1 MSSMSIAEI
10 RKNLAEALNQV
21 KYNGER
27 IRLKRRNKDVAAL
40 VPIED
45 LEALEE
51 LEDRIDIEDA
61 EKALAEYERTG
72 EAISLE
78 DYIAKRDL

>member
-1 MSSMSIAEI
+1 MSNMSIAEI
-10 RKNLAEALNQV
+10 IKKLAEALNQV

-27 IRLKRRNKDVAAL
+27 IRLKRRNKDAAAL
-40 VPIED
+40 VLIED
-45 LEALEE
+45 LEVLEE
-51 LEDRIDIEDA
+51 LEDCIDTEDA

-78 DYIAKRDL
+78 DYIAKRGL